1 MMMIAIEIMM
11 EVNQKYDVEK
21 EERVMLAMMVM
32 MVMMLIMVMMVI
44 LLVVTMVMTA
54 MHEGNAMQWKS
65 ELTFMTM

>member
-1 MMMIAIEIMM
+1 MMMIAIEMMM

-32 MVMMLIMVMMVI
+32 MVM